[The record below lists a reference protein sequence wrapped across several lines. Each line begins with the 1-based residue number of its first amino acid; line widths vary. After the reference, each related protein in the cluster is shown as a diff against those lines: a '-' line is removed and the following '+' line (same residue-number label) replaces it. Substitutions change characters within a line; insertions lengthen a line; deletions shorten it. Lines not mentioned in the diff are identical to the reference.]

1 MSCGNGRRMSFLK
14 RLTDGAFY
22 GSRAKLVEKVEGP
35 VVRRTPLSRETF
47 RQAFG
52 ALFLFWSSRRV
63 YRALR
68 AALRR

>member
-1 MSCGNGRRMSFLK
+1 MDFLRRM
-14 RLTDGAFY
+14 TTGAFY
-22 GSRAKLVEKVEGP
+22 GSRAKLVEKAEGP
-35 VVRRTPLSRETF
+35 LVRRTPLTRDVF

-68 AALRR
+68 AAFSREP

>member
-1 MSCGNGRRMSFLK
+1 MGFLK
-14 RLTDGAFY
+14 RLTGGAFY

-63 YRALR
+63 YRAIR